1 MREAAYER
9 AVRQHKDGL
18 HGFASQMLRDRE
30 EALDVAQEAMIRL
43 WEQRKRV
50 EPERARAW
58 LMRTAHNLCIDR
70 IRRRKTRNEVADGDD
85 VVQWRES
92 HEPDPARLA
101 ESSALG
107 RQLERTLGELDATDR
122 AVIVMREIQELP
134 YREIAEVMQMPL
146 GTVKA
151 RLHRARE
158 RLRERLLRAG
168 AAPTPGAAGGA
179 S

>member
-1 MREAAYER
+1 MREAAYEL

-18 HGFASQMLRDRE
+18 FGFASHMLRDRE

-43 WEQRKRV
+43 WEHRSQV

-70 IRRRKTRNEVADGDD
+70 IRRRKTRNEVADGEE

-92 HEPDPARLA
+92 NDPDPARLA

-107 RQLERTLGELDATDR
+107 RQLGKTLGELDPVDR

-134 YREIAEVMQMPL
+134 YKEIAETMGMPL

-158 RLRERLLRAG
+158 RLRERLIRRG
-168 AAPTPGAAGGA
+168 TVPEAA